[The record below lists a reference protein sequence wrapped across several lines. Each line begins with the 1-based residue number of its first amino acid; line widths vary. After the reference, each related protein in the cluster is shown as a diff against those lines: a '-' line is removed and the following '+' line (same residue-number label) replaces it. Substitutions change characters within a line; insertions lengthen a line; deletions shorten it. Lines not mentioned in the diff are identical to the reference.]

1 MQTAKNTRSEQARI
15 NGAKSRGP
23 ITPQGQRR
31 ARTAPLHHGLYAT
44 DATLKPTVDDT
55 QSAALR
61 ADYQSAWAAPN
72 RVIADKVDDLVA
84 IRWEL
89 NRVREVRRQHFA
101 ALYNDIA
108 AHHNAK
114 TNNQSVV
121 AEAEIQANAAS
132 GTVDR
137 FDLRIRR
144 YHLEISRIERDIL
157 RDLRHFSA
165 SAGSHMSLKTNDEE
179 PNQNPIDWVEE
190 TFGLALDPHQESVL
204 TTTAQTTVL
213 AAARY
218 SGKTTA
224 LALRALHEA
233 ASNPFAQVAC
243 LSPTGALLA
252 KVQELALTAGAT
264 TANITSAL
272 TRATTL
278 VLIDDATRLK
288 ALPPVPIAARV
299 ILAGTPNGPNNVLH
313 SQWQRPDAAK
323 IHGPAANCAIISDA
337 LLQRAKDTLSPA
349 QLRQEF
355 GAEFIDP
362 PQPRCDLFQSD
373 RSPDQRPG

>member
-1 MQTAKNTRSEQARI
+1 
-15 NGAKSRGP
+15 
-23 ITPQGQRR
+23 
-31 ARTAPLHHGLYAT
+31 
-44 DATLKPTVDDT
+44 
-55 QSAALR
+55 
-61 ADYQSAWAAPN
+61 
-72 RVIADKVDDLVA
+72 
-84 IRWEL
+84 
-89 NRVREVRRQHFA
+89 
-101 ALYNDIA
+101 
-108 AHHNAK
+108 
-114 TNNQSVV
+114 
-121 AEAEIQANAAS
+121 
-132 GTVDR
+132 
-137 FDLRIRR
+137 
-144 YHLEISRIERDIL
+144 
-157 RDLRHFSA
+157 
-165 SAGSHMSLKTNDEE
+165 LKTNDEE

-272 TRATTL
+272 TSATTL